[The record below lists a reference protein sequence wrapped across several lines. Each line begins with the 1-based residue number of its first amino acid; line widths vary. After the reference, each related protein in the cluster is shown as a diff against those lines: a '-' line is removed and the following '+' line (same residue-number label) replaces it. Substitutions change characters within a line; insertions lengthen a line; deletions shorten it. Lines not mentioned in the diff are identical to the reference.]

1 MKPWGG
7 RFSKATDKSV
17 EEFTASLLLDR
28 RLYREDIEGSLAHAK
43 MLAAVG
49 LITNEEVDKIR
60 SALMEIL
67 LAVEA
72 GEFKFDVADEDIH
85 MAIERALID
94 KVGPVGGKLH
104 TARSRNDQ
112 VATDM
117 RLYLKRE
124 LVALGGLVVELRKV
138 LVDLA
143 ADHQETVM
151 PGYTHMQRA
160 QPVFLAQHLL
170 AYVFMLQRD
179 GGRLRACYEEADAMP
194 LGSAA
199 LAGTALPIDRE
210 MVAKELGFS
219 KLSDN
224 SMDAVSDRDF
234 LVQFL
239 ACAALIMVHLSRL
252 AEELVIWSS
261 SEFDFIELDDA
272 YTTGSSIMPQKK
284 NPDVAELIRGK
295 SGRVFGDVT
304 AMLTVLKGLPL
315 TYNRDLQEDKTF
327 MFDAVDTLK
336 GCLPAMTGMLRGVR
350 VNTTRLAEAA
360 ADGFA
365 VATDFADYLVT
376 KGVPFRAAH
385 ETVGKLVKQC
395 LEEGKTLSDMTLADL
410 QRYDRRFE
418 ADALTLSDPKAS
430 AASRNSSGGTGSESI
445 AAQLETAA
453 AGISEYC
460 KWLDGN
466 QK

>member
-1 MKPWGG
+1 MKLWGG
-7 RFSKATDKSV
+7 RFSKPTDKSV
-17 EEFTASLLLDR
+17 EQFTSSLLLDR
-28 RLYREDIEGSLAHAK
+28 RLYREDVEGSLAHAK
-43 MLAAVG
+43 MLGAVG
-49 LITNEEVDKIR
+49 LISPEETDAIR
-60 SALMEIL
+60 SALMEML
-67 LAVEA
+67 LSIES
-72 GEFKFDVADEDIH
+72 GEFYFDPADEDIH

-94 KVGPVGGKLH
+94 KVGPLGGKLH

-117 RLYLKRE
+117 RLYLKRK
-124 LVALGGLVVELRKV
+124 LIALGGLVVDLEKA

-143 ADHQETVM
+143 ADHLETVM

-179 GGRLRACYEEADAMP
+179 GRRLRGCHEEADAMP

-219 KLSDN
+219 KISDN

-239 ACAALIMVHLSRL
+239 AAAATIMVHLSRL
-252 AEELVIWSS
+252 AEELVVWSS
-261 SEFDFIELDDA
+261 AEFGFIELDDS

-295 SGRVFGDVT
+295 SGRVFGGLT

-327 MFDAVDTLK
+327 LFDAVDTLE
-336 GCLPAMTGMLRGVR
+336 GCLPAMTGMLRGAR
-350 VNTTRLAEAA
+350 VNTTVLAKAA

-385 ETVGKLVKQC
+385 ETVGKLVKWC
-395 LEEGKTLSDMTLADL
+395 LDEGKAETGLTLADL
-410 QRYDRRFE
+410 KKFDSRFE
-418 ADALTLSDPKAS
+418 ADALKLIDPIAS
-430 AASRNSSGGTGSESI
+430 AASRNSAGGTGPESI
-445 AAQLETAA
+445 AAQMEQ
-453 AGISEYC
+453 AGSAMADFER
-460 KWLDGN
+460 WLSAD
-466 QK
+466 